1 MPSELDSG
9 RMVSAVSYISHTF
22 VSDVIGSEVTIFAI
36 QTENTPAHDDIV
48 WHLSYEFF
56 CGFTV
61 TYFLMLES
69 VLLKADSPDDIWH
82 FHATDKA
89 I

>member
-36 QTENTPAHDDIV
+36 QTLRILQHMMTLYDTSHMN
-48 WHLSYEFF
+48 LS
-56 CGFTV
+56 V
-61 TYFLMLES
+61 VS
-69 VLLKADSPDDIWH
+69 Q
-82 FHATDKA
+82 
-89 I
+89 